1 MSVYLDTNV
10 IVRHLTGDPPGQ
22 ARSATRFLA
31 AADELVVTDVIVA
44 ETVYVLESFYEV
56 PRAAVADLLRSVM
69 AFGPIR
75 VNDEGL
81 LFRALEIYEVHR
93 LDYAEASLVASAE
106 SGDTGTVISFD
117 RAVSRMTTVTHV
129 DPSRP

>member
-1 MSVYLDTNV
+1 VSVYLDTNV

-93 LDYAEASLVASAE
+93 LDYAEAYLVASAE
-106 SGDTGTVISFD
+106 SGDTGTVISTNGVLHD
-117 RAVSRMTTVTHV
+117 ELVTLMSQ
-129 DPSRP
+129 PGKS